1 MAFDPLKSAM
11 DATKAAT
18 SNLSIP
24 KNATDAKALGSGAA
38 AAVTDTAN
46 AAIGQA
52 NAAASAA
59 QAKLDA
65 LAKFKD
71 PEFIKKEAEARAM
84 ALVADKQQ
92 EVLAQKAEIEKQI
105 TEKLT
110 ILTDG
115 IALAL
120 TIYLAFPPKLP
131 AIDVKALAKKAYQKT
146 KKEIREL
153 RQKISKENLKKG
165 KETFKYPMKPKEL
178 SIPKIP
184 EIPKLPEI
192 PKIPDVPKLPT
203 VSVPKITLPKLP

>member
-11 DATKAAT
+11 DATKAAA
-18 SNLSIP
+18 SNSSTP
-24 KNATDAKALGSGAA
+24 KSAADAKALAQAATGAA
-38 AAVTDTAN
+38 GAQVS
-46 AAIGQA
+46 
-52 NAAASAA
+52 AAADAA
-59 QAKLDA
+59 QAKLDE

-71 PEFIKKEAEARAM
+71 PEFIKKEAEAKAM

-92 EVLAQKAEIEKQI
+92 EVLAQKAEVEKQI

-115 IALAL
+115 LALAL
-120 TIYLAFPPKLP
+120 AVYLAFPPKLP

-153 RQKISKENLKKG
+153 RQKVSKENLKKG

>member
-11 DATKAAT
+11 DATKAAA

-24 KNATDAKALGSGAA
+24 NSAAGATALASGAA
-38 AAVTDTAN
+38 STAAN

-52 NAAASAA
+52 NAAADAA
-59 QAKLDA
+59 QAKLDE

-92 EVLAQKAEIEKQI
+92 ELLAQKAEIENQV

-110 ILTDG
+110 LLTDAV
-115 IALAL
+115 ALAL
-120 TIYLAFPPKLP
+120 VVYLAFPPKLP

-153 RQKISKENLKKG
+153 RQKVSKENLKKG

-192 PKIPDVPKLPT
+192 
-203 VSVPKITLPKLP
+203 TLPKLP

>member
-11 DATKAAT
+11 DATKAAA
-18 SNLSIP
+18 SNLSAP
-24 KNATDAKALGSGAA
+24 KGAADAKILAQATTGAATVQATAATD
-38 AAVTDTAN
+38 
-46 AAIGQA
+46 
-52 NAAASAA
+52 AA
-59 QAKLDA
+59 QAKLDE

-71 PEFIKKEAEARAM
+71 PEFIKKEAEAKAM

-92 EVLAQKAEIEKQI
+92 EVLAQKAELENQV

-110 ILTDG
+110 LLTD
-115 IALAL
+115 AVTLAL
-120 TIYLAFPPKLP
+120 TVYLAFPPKLP

-153 RQKISKENLKKG
+153 RQKVSKENLKKG

-192 PKIPDVPKLPT
+192 TLPKLPE
-203 VSVPKITLPKLP
+203 ITLPKLP

>member
-1 MAFDPLKSAM
+1 MVFDPLKSAM
-11 DATKAAT
+11 DATKAAA
-18 SNLSIP
+18 SNLSAP
-24 KNATDAKALGSGAA
+24 KGAADAKILAQATTGAATD
-38 AAVTDTAN
+38 
-46 AAIGQA
+46 
-52 NAAASAA
+52 AA
-59 QAKLDA
+59 QAKLDE

-71 PEFIKKEAEARAM
+71 PEFIKKEAEAKAM

-92 EVLAQKAEIEKQI
+92 EVLAQKAELENQV

-110 ILTDG
+110 LLTD
-115 IALAL
+115 AVTLAL
-120 TIYLAFPPKLP
+120 TVYLAFPPKLP

-153 RQKISKENLKKG
+153 RQKVSKENLKKG

-192 PKIPDVPKLPT
+192 TLPKLPE
-203 VSVPKITLPKLP
+203 ITLPKLP